1 VSIGVAETEFGRIG
15 RIAERIE
22 KLAPDLMLVPYAS
35 AAPLATASQNRR
47 DDLADAC
54 FVPGR

>member
-1 VSIGVAETEFGRIG
+1 VICADTFEDK
-15 RIAERIE
+15 IAERIE

-35 AAPLATASQNRR
+35 ATPLATASQNRR